1 MGTMISA
8 AKAGK
13 DVVAYLKEQHLEI
26 KALFIRTLI
35 SSGKARR
42 NAFYDLR
49 RLMVVHETA
58 EETIVHPAARRA
70 LRSIG
75 DAIVSPRIHE
85 EYEAKVA
92 LTKLEQMD
100 MSTLDFETALRTLQH
115 KVLAHAEK
123 EEQEEFSRL
132 GEALDSAH
140 LARMRTFAEL
150 VEGVAPT
157 RPHPSVM
164 SPAAN
169 VLAGPFA
176 AMVDRTR
183 DIFAGKS

>member
-8 AKAGK
+8 AAASKN
-13 DVVAYLKEQHLEI
+13 VVAYLKEQHQEI
-26 KALFIRTLI
+26 KALFTKTLI
-35 SSGKARR
+35 SSGNARR

-49 RLMVVHETA
+49 RLMAIHETA

-75 DAIVSPRIHE
+75 DAIVSARIHE
-85 EYEAKVA
+85 EHEAKVA

-100 MSTLDFETALRTLQH
+100 TSTLEFETALRTLETE
-115 KVLAHAEK
+115 VLAHAEK
-123 EEQEEFSRL
+123 EEKEEFSRL
-132 GEALDSAH
+132 GEGLDSAR
-140 LARMRTFAEL
+140 LERMRTFAEL
-150 VEGVAPT
+150 VESVAPT
-157 RPHPSVM
+157 RPHASLM

-169 VLAGPFA
+169 VLGGPFA

-183 DIFAGKS
+183 DLFAGKS